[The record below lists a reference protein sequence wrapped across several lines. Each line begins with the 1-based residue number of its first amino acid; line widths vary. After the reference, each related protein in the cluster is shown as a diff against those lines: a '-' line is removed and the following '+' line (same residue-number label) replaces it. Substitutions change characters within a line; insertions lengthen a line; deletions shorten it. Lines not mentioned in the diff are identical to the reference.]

1 MTRPSADRVKAVWV
15 GTGTGTMSLGG
26 AAPGEAVQAFP
37 AALDGH
43 IVRYVTKHETALEAE
58 SGYGLYTHSG
68 ATLSRLYRTSPTL
81 GGAAVSFS
89 AGNKF
94 VSVTDS
100 HIDIVVNES
109 TSDPTASDS
118 ISTGFLRG
126 HMWLNTSTQTT
137 WICVVHTAAAAVWS
151 RLDGAGITLD
161 QHDIIARLVAGSG
174 HGAAVAAAD
183 LTEHLTPGAGDMVL
197 LWAGGTTL
205 RKSNLGN
212 LTTTADAAPTLVTSN
227 AATFALAS
235 TARLHQ
241 NIIVTS
247 HQASV
252 VFEVPLAAAANS
264 EWRIMPRHDG
274 CTVTKAAGSGS
285 ITPSPARII
294 NGGLVIVTV
303 ISNAGSAPVIEVR
316 GEVIVPSTSVTTK
329 TYDADDDKQDFTA
342 TGTQTFSAAVNYP
355 NGFYVNIWN
364 TGAGSISIT
373 GADATH
379 TLPVHGVA
387 TVKKR
392 GDGALVCNGSSATS
406 PNTLLDAS

>member
-1 MTRPSADRVKAVWV
+1 MTRPSADRIKAMWT

-26 AAPGEAVQAFP
+26 AADPSVQAFP

-43 IVRYVTKHETALEAE
+43 IVRYVIKHETNNEAE

-68 ATLSRLYRTSPTL
+68 ATLSRLYRTAPTL
-81 GGAAVSFS
+81 GGSAVSFS

-94 VSVTDS
+94 VAVTDS

-109 TSDPTASDS
+109 TSDPAASDS

-212 LTTTADAAPTLVTSN
+212 LATTADAAPLLVSGTG
-227 AATFALAS
+227 TFPLAS
-235 TARLHQ
+235 TDRMHQ
-241 NIIVTS
+241 NKIITS
-247 HQASV
+247 GATNVIFQ
-252 VFEVPLAAAANS
+252 VPAAAAANS

-274 CTVTKAAGSGS
+274 CTVTVAAGT
-285 ITPSPARII
+285 ISPTTARII

-303 ISNAGSAPVIEVR
+303 VSNAGSSPVVEVR
-316 GEVIVPSTSVTTK
+316 GEVIVPSTSVTIK
-329 TYDADDDKQDFTA
+329 SYDADDHGQDFTA
-342 TGTQTFSAAVNYP
+342 TGNQTFGAATGFP

-364 TGAGSISIT
+364 TGAGAISIT

-379 TLPVHGVA
+379 TVPVHGVV

-406 PNTLLDAS
+406 PDTLLDAP